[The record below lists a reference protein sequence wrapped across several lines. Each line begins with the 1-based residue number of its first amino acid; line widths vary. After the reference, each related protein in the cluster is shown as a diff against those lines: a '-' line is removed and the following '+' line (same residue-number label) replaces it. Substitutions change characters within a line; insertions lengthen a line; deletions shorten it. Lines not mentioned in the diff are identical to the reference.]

1 MKPLLIAAIAMLGI
15 TASAATLTITI
26 QVKNDAQTTVL
37 QTRTIN
43 IADPAIAARINAAF
57 GGDVDGLKAELVQT
71 MKNQVVNAERRAA
84 REQKTAELVAAEQAI
99 TEPSVE

>member
-1 MKPLLIAAIAMLGI
+1 MKYILALLATTL

-43 IADPAIAARINAAF
+43 IADPAVAARINAAF
-57 GGDVDGLKAELVQT
+57 GGDVDAVKAQIVQHLKET
-71 MKNQVVNAERRAA
+71 VVRS
-84 REQKTAELVAAEQAI
+84 EQAVVRDQKFQ
-99 TEPSVE
+99 ERPQG

>member
-26 QVKNDAQTTVL
+26 QVKNDAQDTVL

-43 IADPAIAARINAAF
+43 IADPAVAARINAAF
-57 GGDVDGLKAELVQT
+57 GGSVDGLRTELVQA
-71 MKNQVVNAERRAA
+71 MKEKVVDSERQAA
-84 REQKTAELVAAEQAI
+84 RDTKIAELVAAEQAI